1 MANATFGRTF
11 EPAGATLNSG
21 DMTGSSIT
29 VTLTRPSDVNSS
41 VRLANIGTQTVYVR
55 LDGTAPTTSTGF
67 PMPANTVETFSM
79 PVGSTTVK
87 VIGSSGSTLYVT
99 AGRGA

>member
-1 MANATFGRTF
+1 MNNATARAF
-11 EPAGATLNSG
+11 EPTAGTLNSG

-29 VTLTRPSDVNSS
+29 VTPFTRPSDVNSS
-41 VRLANIGTQTVYVR
+41 VRLANIGTQVVYVR

-67 PMPANTVETFSM
+67 PMLANTVETFSM

-87 VIGSSGSTLYVT
+87 VIGAAGSTLYVT
-99 AGRGA
+99 AGRGV